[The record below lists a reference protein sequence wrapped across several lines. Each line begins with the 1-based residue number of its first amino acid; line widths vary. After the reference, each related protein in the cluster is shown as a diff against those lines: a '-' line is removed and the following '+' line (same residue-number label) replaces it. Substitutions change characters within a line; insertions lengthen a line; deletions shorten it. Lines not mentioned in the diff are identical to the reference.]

1 MRFHFLLLALVIL
14 LLPLASFAQSDRHP
28 SDTEIK
34 KLISEMRQDIP
45 RLMQTGIYR
54 DRRSPKERQQREAF
68 VKAWF
73 EVDSAI
79 APFLGNWTAIEENL
93 VIFPS
98 PNRGEVCIIDH
109 HLDIADFYIGRVIDG
124 NLSTNTNLTLV
135 LDSGFLVSI
144 FVSANQAK
152 RYEYGNPRPLNNPM
166 TDSYYAK
173 YHPKIV
179 EQFKQA
185 GCLTGMPK

>member
-1 MRFHFLLLALVIL
+1 LPVLRNPEEIL
-14 LLPLASFAQSDRHP
+14 
-28 SDTEIK
+28 K
-34 KLISEMRQDIP
+34 
-45 RLMQTGIYR
+45 LMQTGIYR

-68 VKAWF
+68 VKAWS

-79 APFLGNWTAIEENL
+79 APFLGNWMAIEENL
-93 VIFPS
+93 VFFPS

-109 HLDIADFYIGRVIDG
+109 NLDEADFYLGRVING
-124 NLSTNTNLTLV
+124 NLSTDTNLTLV

-152 RYEYGNPRPLNNPM
+152 RYEYANPRPLNNPM
-166 TDSYYAK
+166 TSSYYAQ

-185 GCLTGMPK
+185 GCLMGIPK

>member
-1 MRFHFLLLALVIL
+1 MRFHFLLSALTIIF
-14 LLPLASFAQSDRHP
+14 LPLASFAQSDRHP
-28 SDTEIK
+28 SNTEIE
-34 KLISEMRQDIP
+34 KLILEMRQDIP
-45 RLMQTGIYR
+45 KLMQTGIYR
-54 DRRSPKERQQREAF
+54 DRRSLKDRQQREAF

-98 PNRGEVCIIDH
+98 PNRGEVCIIAH
-109 HLDIADFYIGRVIDG
+109 NLDEADFYMGRVIDG
-124 NLSTNTNLTLV
+124 NLSTDTNLTLV
-135 LDSGFLVSI
+135 LDSGFLVST

-152 RYEYGNPRPLNNPM
+152 RYEYANPRPLNNPM
-166 TDSYYAK
+166 TSSYYTQ

-179 EQFKQA
+179 EQFKRA
-185 GCLTGMPK
+185 GCLTGIPK